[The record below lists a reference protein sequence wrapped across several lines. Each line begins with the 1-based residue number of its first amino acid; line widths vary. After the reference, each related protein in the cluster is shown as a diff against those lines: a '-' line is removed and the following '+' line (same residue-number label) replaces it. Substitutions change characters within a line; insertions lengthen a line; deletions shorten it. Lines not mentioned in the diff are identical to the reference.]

1 MEDKKILEDGCPYV
15 QLSDGSILYATEADM
30 DWTFYVRSF
39 NSQGIVSSDESYY
52 AGEADEADPT
62 THDNIHQVLERIA
75 LVLDE
80 NIAESQQA
88 AAEYARW
95 DDYISSLVQCISIDS
110 VPAGED
116 IKIPVRNSDD
126 ELVFYPIF
134 PENYPTIDLFLAAR
148 HEDVSS
154 YYRTDEGIIIYKAM
168 TKDGDI
174 VHFQEDSEGT
184 ISVYSHQKAQSDGK
198 N

>member
-1 MEDKKILEDGCPYV
+1 MKNQKVNNMEDKKFLRDGSPCV
-15 QLSDGSILYATEADM
+15 DLSDGSILYATEADM

-88 AAEYARW
+88 DTTIPNSGCITGSVKTLDSLREEYKKAFNAANKEAK
-95 DDYISSLVQCISIDS
+95 ISYKSEKFRNLDAVVISIKLEIDKHYGREALLETLLPS
-110 VPAGED
+110 TRGQFR
-116 IKIPVRNSDD
+116 KRNS
-126 ELVFYPIF
+126 
-134 PENYPTIDLFLAAR
+134 T
-148 HEDVSS
+148 
-154 YYRTDEGIIIYKAM
+154 
-168 TKDGDI
+168 GDYL
-174 VHFQEDSEGT
+174 D
-184 ISVYSHQKAQSDGK
+184 A
-198 N
+198 